1 MSNSKVGPSGVDV
14 ALALATTNGAYSAN
28 DIVGG
33 LLTLPVGNGSPCVVM
48 IMGVQVGIKAAVTS
62 ALTLLLFDSVPTN
75 GGSVAD
81 NAALALAGT
90 DVIKLAKAI
99 PVSTLFDCGTPNAY
113 SADALNIPIRPVDGV
128 NLYGLLIDGTGF
140 TLTST
145 ADVTVRLRGILT

>member
-1 MSNSKVGPSGVDV
+1 MSNSKVGPSGIDY
-14 ALALATTNGAYSAN
+14 AQTLATTNGAYSAN

-33 LLTLPVGNGSPCVVM
+33 LLTFNVGNGSPCI
-48 IMGVQVGIKAAVTS
+48 IMVTGVQIGIKAAVTS
-62 ALTLLLFDSVPTN
+62 TLTLLLFDSVPTN

-99 PVSTLFDCGTPNAY
+99 PVATLFDCGTPNAY
-113 SADALNIPIRPVDGV
+113 SVDAINVPVRPADGV

-145 ADVTVRLRGILT
+145 TDVTVRLRGLLT

>member
-1 MSNSKVGPSGVDV
+1 MSNSKVGPSGFDY
-14 ALALATTNGAYSAN
+14 AQTLATTNGAYTAN

-33 LLTLPVGNGSPCVVM
+33 LLTFPIGNGSPCIAMVT
-48 IMGVQVGIKAAVTS
+48 GVQVGIKAAVTS
-62 ALTLLLFDSVPTN
+62 TLTLLLFDSVPTN

-81 NAALALAGT
+81 NAALALAGG
-90 DVIKLAKAI
+90 DIIKLAKAI

-145 ADVTVRLRGILT
+145 TDVTVRLRGVLT

>member
-1 MSNSKVGPSGVDV
+1 MSNSKVGPSGIDYAQ
-14 ALALATTNGAYSAN
+14 ALTTTNGAYTAN

-33 LLTLPVGNGSPCVVM
+33 LLTFPVGNGSPCIVM
-48 IMGVQVGIKAAVTS
+48 VTGVQVGIKAAVTS
-62 ALTLLLFDSVPTN
+62 TLTLLLFDSVPTN

-81 NAALALAGT
+81 NAALALAAG

-99 PVSTLFDCGTPNAY
+99 PVATLFDCGTPNAY
-113 SADALNIPIRPVDGV
+113 SADALNVPIRPADGV

-145 ADVTVRLRGILT
+145 SDVTVRLRGILT

>member
-1 MSNSKVGPSGVDV
+1 MSNSKVGPSGFDV
-14 ALALATTNGAYSAN
+14 ALPLTTTSGAYSAN

-33 LLTLPVGNGSPCVVM
+33 LITFPVGNGSPCVVM
-48 IMGVQVGIKAAVTS
+48 VTGAQVGIKAAVTS
-62 ALTLLLFDSVPTN
+62 TLTLLLFDSAPTN
-75 GGSVAD
+75 GGTTAD
-81 NAALALAGT
+81 NAALALAAA

-113 SADALNIPIRPVDGV
+113 SADALNVPIRPVDGW

-145 ADVTVRLRGILT
+145 TDVTVRLRGVLT